1 MERNLLLKIQ
11 YDGSAYHGWQVQENA
26 RSVQGVFQEALKAGF
41 AYAAGHQ
48 SVQPY
53 GYRRARAGILPEH
66 EAFAQYPA
74 GASFGRT
81 QSFSAAGH
89 CCAFLRRS
97 AA

>member
-26 RSVQGVFQEALKAGF
+26 RSVQGVFQEALKQVL
-41 AYAAGHQ
+41 HT
-48 SVQPY
+48 QPDIKACSR
-53 GYRRARAGILPEH
+53 RRARAGILPEH

-74 GASFGRT
+74 GAPFGRT